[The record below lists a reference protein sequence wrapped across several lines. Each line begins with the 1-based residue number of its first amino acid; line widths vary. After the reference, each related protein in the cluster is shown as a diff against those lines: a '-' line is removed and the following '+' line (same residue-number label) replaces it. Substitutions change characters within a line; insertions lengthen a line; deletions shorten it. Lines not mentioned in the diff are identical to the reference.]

1 MKLDRRFNF
10 YGHSNAKKIWYID
23 GISFESDKGTN
34 NGKQKAVAY
43 AREQMLDDKDI
54 KKFDSEMEFKR
65 YLFLKAREDK
75 GEIQLLKD
83 HYNFQL
89 LPAFTSVAGIEH
101 EELLYEADFYY
112 YDNVR
117 KRYVVED
124 VKGNLE
130 DVFRVKWKLFDKI
143 YYAKNL
149 AIVCVRIRSGRGID
163 YLDANSWYE
172 FSEKQTSNK
181 RIAKIREENI
191 RLKAE
196 AKAREIAERK
206 ATKEKMRL
214 AELKVKPKLTKRE
227 RERLEE
233 LMKKYGN

>member
-1 MKLDRRFNF
+1 MDRRYNF
-10 YGHSNAKKIWYID
+10 YGHSNSKKIWYID
-23 GISFESDKGTN
+23 GVSFESDKGTN

-43 AREQMLDDKDI
+43 ARMQMLDDKDI

-65 YLFLKAREDK
+65 YLFLKAREGR

-89 LPAFTSVAGIEH
+89 LPAFTSVAGVEH

-112 YDNVR
+112 YDNVL

-143 YYAKNL
+143 YYGKGL
-149 AIVCVRIRSGRGID
+149 AIVCVRTRSGRN
-163 YLDANSWYE
+163 LDILDPNSWYE
-172 FSEKQTSNK
+172 FSEKQTSTK
-181 RIAKIREENI
+181 RVDKMRAEYTQ
-191 RLKAE
+191 LKAE
-196 AKAREIAERK
+196 KHAREVAERK
-206 ATKEKMRL
+206 ATKEKLRI
-214 AELKVKPKLTKRE
+214 AELKAKPKLTKRE
-227 RERLEE
+227 QARLEE
-233 LMKKYGN
+233 LLLKYGN